1 MEDLH
6 FEETGNL
13 PMPTSMQQH
22 MRKFP
27 FFYVNVSF
35 FPSEMKKLG
44 KPMDVQKTPLRSGL
58 GMIVN
63 ESKTPGAR
71 SLQNLASARKITS
84 SAVKQTIPA
93 IGFEIFEDGVDD
105 EVVEKKME
113 PEQEEVRETLFHF
126 NICFQTKNSPCS
138 PIDTANR
145 CHSFD
150 SLAADIADD
159 MLNMTDQ
166 DVVLF
171 DEQPLG
177 DYIDPQQIEANELA
191 SLGIEEWNEYP
202 PIDPASRIADDF
214 NYPLSLDEFHQE
226 GDVKLEEATDYPEL
240 YNDVETDT
248 MSREEFQKMVES
260 LLNKYE
266 DYNIDDLLAEE
277 ASIQI

>member
-22 MRKFP
+22 MQ
-27 FFYVNVSF
+27 
-35 FPSEMKKLG
+35 MKLG

-71 SLQNLASARKITS
+71 SLQNLASARKMPS
-84 SAVKQTIPA
+84 SAVKPTIPA
-93 IGFEIFEDGVDD
+93 MDFEIFEDEVDD

-113 PEQEEVRETLFHF
+113 PKQEEA
-126 NICFQTKNSPCS
+126 KNSPCS

-159 MLNMTDQ
+159 MLNRTDQ

-177 DYIDPQQIEANELA
+177 DYIDPQQVEADELA
-191 SLGIEEWNEYP
+191 SLGIEQWDEYP

-240 YNDVETDT
+240 YNDVETNT
-248 MSREEFQKMVES
+248 MSREEFQKMAES
-260 LLNKYE
+260 LLNKCE